1 MKSLIFDIETDG
13 ITDVSVIWCI
23 SAVDLDSSAVYE
35 FGPDQIDEGV
45 KLLQQADKLI
55 GHNIINYDIPWIKKN
70 VALIC
75 PIKSLLILL
84 SYQDCSTQYVKV
96 DTASSSGERR

>member
-1 MKSLIFDIETDG
+1 MKSLVFDIETDG
-13 ITDVSVIWCI
+13 VTDVTVIWCI

-55 GHNIINYDIPWIKKN
+55 GHNIINYDIPWIYRMCGVDLSDKK
-70 VALIC
+70 L
-75 PIKSLLILL
+75 
-84 SYQDCSTQYVKV
+84 V
-96 DTASSSGERR
+96 DTLIISRLFPSHDH